1 MLNFACPVKSA
12 FIFNR
17 GSSSRQ
23 AIRLRRIN
31 HPDEIGTGIYMLS
44 ILRIALK
51 VSAYASLRVTSC
63 KMLSLLTN
71 PAHRGHRNW
80 AKGGVL
86 QRSQGMISGR
96 FSCGMLDNCND
107 QMRGSRYREIRRK
120 FFKKTIRRSA
130 PRN

>member
-31 HPDEIGTGIYMLS
+31 HLDEIGTGIYMLS

-63 KMLSLLTN
+63 KMLSLTK
-71 PAHRGHRNW
+71 R
-80 AKGGVL
+80 
-86 QRSQGMISGR
+86 QRYLGKRGR
-96 FSCGMLDNCND
+96 FAKVSY
-107 QMRGSRYREIRRK
+107 S
-120 FFKKTIRRSA
+120 
-130 PRN
+130 